1 MKTLWIILLFLLVA
15 GPGAIRAEESFSAD
29 DLMQSAEEWMNENLD
44 DSVLESLKEI
54 DRDQVRAFLADLQR
68 QFTNTSV
75 YDMAGLKTNAARLM
89 PLLTQFEE
97 TQPYAAWLQTHMD
110 YFDASE
116 EMRRETGIAMTNAPP
131 AVALP
136 PPSPQVRKNV
146 WVQQLDKRPM
156 PAFAKDYV
164 PVLKPIFRAERVP
177 EELVWMAEVESTFNP
192 SAKSPA
198 GAAGMFQLT
207 RPTAK
212 IYGLSTWLPDERLD
226 PRKSAR
232 AAARHLRHLHERFGD
247 WRLALAA
254 YNAGEGCVDRL
265 LKKSRTRIFD
275 AISDRLPAETQ
286 MYVPKFEATLN
297 KREGV
302 TLSSLKPPKNER

>member
-1 MKTLWIILLFLLVA
+1 MLFLFVA
-15 GPGAIRAEESFSAD
+15 GPGAARAQESFSVD

-44 DSVLESLKEI
+44 DSVLESLKEV

-75 YDMAGLKTNAARLM
+75 YDMAGLKTNAARLA
-89 PLLTQFEE
+89 PLLSQVPE

-116 EMRRETGIAMTNAPP
+116 EMRRESGGAMTNPP
-131 AVALP
+131 SSVALP

-146 WVQQLDKRPM
+146 WTRQLEKRPL

-177 EELVWMAEVESTFNP
+177 EELVWLAEVESTFDP

-198 GAAGMFQLT
+198 GAAGLFQLM

-212 IYGLSTWLPDERLD
+212 TYGLSTWLPDERLN

-232 AAARHLRHLHERFGD
+232 AAAAHLRHLHERFGD

-265 LKKSRTRIFD
+265 LKKSRTRSFD
-275 AISDRLPAETQ
+275 AISGRLPAETQ
-286 MYVPKFEATLN
+286 MYVPKLEATLS

-302 TLSSLKPPKNER
+302 SLSSLKPTKSER